1 MRGISLNL
9 VWQRDQA
16 GNLWSVRNTTTR
28 RTFYS
33 TRVEPAAGTDGSLP
47 HIRLQALLSAAATTL
62 KTSAV

>member
-1 MRGISLNL
+1 
-9 VWQRDQA
+9 V
-16 GNLWSVRNTTTR
+16 VRQEHDHEAD
-28 RTFYS
+28 FYS